1 MKSFLK
7 LFSPIFVLS
16 TLLVSCDDDVTYAE
30 QLRAEKKLIAD
41 YIKRNNIKVISEL
54 PDTSVFPWPDNTYYL
69 SPSGMYFRLEEKGN
83 AVDSLKVSSGDK
95 INPRYHQYTLTT
107 KPDTVSDWST
117 IDFAYPSSF
126 YYGDLTQACDAWHEA
141 VGYMKYSN
149 SIAKIIVP
157 SKLGFDADVN
167 SVTPYG
173 YYFKIKFQK

>member
-7 LFSPIFVLS
+7 LFSLIFVLS
-16 TLLVSCDDDVTYAE
+16 TLIVSCDDDVTYAE

-41 YIKRNNIKVISEL
+41 YIKRNNIKVVTEFPADSVWA
-54 PDTSVFPWPDNTYYL
+54 DTSIYYL

-95 INPRYHQYTLTT
+95 INPRYHQYTLTES
-107 KPDTVSDWST
+107 PDTVSDWST

>member
-7 LFSPIFVLS
+7 LFSLIFVLS
-16 TLLVSCDDDVTYAE
+16 TLIVSCDDDVTYAE
-30 QLRAEKKLIAD
+30 QLRAEKKLIAF
-41 YIKRNNIKVISEL
+41 YIKRNNIKVVTEFRADSVWA
-54 PDTSVFPWPDNTYYL
+54 DTSIYYL

>member
-7 LFSPIFVLS
+7 LFSLIFVLS
-16 TLLVSCDDDVTYAE
+16 TLIVSCDDDVTYAE

-83 AVDSLKVSSGDK
+83 AVDSLEVSSGDK
-95 INPRYHQYTLTT
+95 INPRYHQYTLTES
-107 KPDTVSDWST
+107 PDTVSDWST